1 MKHAKKVLAAFLGC
15 AVLLSLT
22 SCGEAPESAAAEN
35 SETVVETETTAEN
48 HSTAYLT
55 KDDIVINNTY
65 ENTADGEDASYSN
78 IAVQKTGDFSGDEA
92 DFYGENAAVFATN
105 GATLDL
111 SGILV
116 ETDGTH
122 ANGVF
127 SYGTGTTVNISDSV
141 ILTDENCSG
150 GLMTTG
156 GGTMNASNLTIHTTG
171 NSSAAIRS
179 DRGGGTVNIT
189 GGSYTTDGKGSPVI
203 YSTADITVSDAE
215 LTSTSSQGIVVEG
228 KNSVTLNNVAL
239 TADNNSKNSGELLM
253 TGSHE
258 LPVSQA
264 KIVSIIGKNQNNRY
278 RIRPP
283 QDSELSVPERLCRT
297 SLLHPV
303 WTVLPSHPSMD
314 GDIRNACSDTHA
326 PSEDALSAYRIQD
339 ISEWRES
346 SDRPH
351 GRLSSS

>member
-1 MKHAKKVLAAFLGC
+1 M
-15 AVLLSLT
+15 
-22 SCGEAPESAAAEN
+22 
-35 SETVVETETTAEN
+35 
-48 HSTAYLT
+48 
-55 KDDIVINNTY
+55 
-65 ENTADGEDASYSN
+65 YSN
-78 IAVQKTGDFSGDEA
+78 ILPKISLSFNRGRGINGIKNGCKEAKTRLKMKCLF
-92 DFYGENAAVFATN
+92 
-105 GATLDL
+105 L
-111 SGILV
+111 
-116 ETDGTH
+116 
-122 ANGVF
+122 
-127 SYGTGTTVNISDSV
+127 
-141 ILTDENCSG
+141 
-150 GLMTTG
+150 
-156 GGTMNASNLTIHTTG
+156 
-171 NSSAAIRS
+171 
-179 DRGGGTVNIT
+179 
-189 GGSYTTDGKGSPVI
+189 PV
-203 YSTADITVSDAE
+203 S
-215 LTSTSSQGIVVEG
+215 
-228 KNSVTLNNVAL
+228 
-239 TADNNSKNSGELLM
+239 ELLM